1 MLYLN
6 ATKVHG
12 VISPAVY
19 DKKASNSSPE
29 DVSMS
34 PKALQIITQVVER
47 FLQDRLSDGC

>member
-12 VISPAVY
+12 VIRPAVY
-19 DKKASNSSPE
+19 NKKASNSSPE

-34 PKALQIITQVVER
+34 PEALQNNNSIRRKILTR
-47 FLQDRLSDGC
+47 PSLG